1 MKSEQTMNKK
11 INAEWRFLANRVLD
25 LCAEISSRGSRSL
38 SETSTEGRR
47 QLAAFVERRETA
59 MALLAAASDDPGAGA
74 ARYLAHLRRLVSGLE
89 CSRTFFVASMSA
101 GESA

>member
-1 MKSEQTMNKK
+1 MSEQTINKN
-11 INAEWRFLANRVLD
+11 INAEWRSLARRASD

-38 SETSTEGRR
+38 SESSAEGQR

-59 MALLAAASDDPGAGA
+59 MALLAAANDEPGAGPS
-74 ARYLAHLRRLVSGLE
+74 RYLAHLRRLVSGLE
-89 CSRTFFVASMSA
+89 CSRSFFVASVGT

>member
-1 MKSEQTMNKK
+1 MSEQTINKN
-11 INAEWRFLANRVLD
+11 INAEWRSLARRASD

-38 SETSTEGRR
+38 SESSAEGQR

-59 MALLAAASDDPGAGA
+59 MALLAAADDEPGAGG
-74 ARYLAHLRRLVSGLE
+74 RYLAHLRRLVSGLE
-89 CSRTFFVASMSA
+89 CSRSFFVPSVST